1 MAGRKSEHG
10 IANMKLSTKAENKLL
25 RELNGQLYDSLRR
38 ADARIAELEQRL
50 KKRK

>member
-1 MAGRKSEHG
+1 MEARHHNDKPV
-10 IANMKLSTKAENKLL
+10 KLSVKAENKLL

-38 ADARIAELEQRL
+38 ADARIAELEKRL